1 MMEHTMNT
9 DGNHTAVTLTGKV
22 YAHDA
27 GIIRDELLKQIEKG
41 IVEITMDL
49 AGVSYI
55 DSTGLGVL
63 VTVHKRTQEQSGQLI
78 LTGITGMVAELL
90 KRTRLDRVLTIQ
102 A

>member
-9 DGNHTAVTLTGKV
+9 DGNHAVVSLSGKV

-41 IVEITMDL
+41 IVEILIDL
-49 AGVSYI
+49 ADVSYI

-63 VTVHKRTQEQSGQLI
+63 VTVHKRTKEYGGQLV